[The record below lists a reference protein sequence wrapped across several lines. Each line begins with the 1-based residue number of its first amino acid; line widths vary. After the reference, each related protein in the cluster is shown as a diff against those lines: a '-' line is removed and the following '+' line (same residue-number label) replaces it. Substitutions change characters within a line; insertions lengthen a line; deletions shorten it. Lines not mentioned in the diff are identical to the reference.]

1 MAPALWGMALSACG
15 KTWWRRKGKMSCQ
28 RPMTVVMVE
37 LILSLA
43 VAVLVISSNRDERAY
58 LRERE

>member
-1 MAPALWGMALSACG
+1 
-15 KTWWRRKGKMSCQ
+15 
-28 RPMTVVMVE
+28 MTVVMVE